1 MTVSPSDAKAI
12 FYNDLSPAQAD
23 EWASTL
29 THQSLGVYS
38 STQTYAA
45 WRYIPSTYVIGERD
59 QTIFTPRVVD
69 MIINGAREMEPS
81 AFDVVE
87 RCDGGHCLMI
97 SRPEWLAGVL
107 RRAAG
112 EVV

>member
-1 MTVSPSDAKAI
+1 MTVDPEDAKAI
-12 FYNDLSPAQAD
+12 FYNDLSSAKGD
-23 EWASTL
+23 EWASKL

-45 WRYIPSTYVIGERD
+45 WRYIPSTYVIGGQD
-59 QTIFTPRVVD
+59 KTTFTPQVVE
-69 MIINGAREMEPS
+69 MIINGAKIMEPS
-81 AFDVVE
+81 AFDVIE
-87 RCDGGHCLMI
+87 KCDGGHCLMI
-97 SRPEWLAGVL
+97 SRPEWLAQVL